1 MKKKSLIQIFLIIIL
16 FFITYSIV
24 KKYYIKDK
32 SLNLSE
38 KIKIGNNQKEEKLNS
53 PTIGKNV
60 IKDIK
65 YSSNSKN
72 GNIYEIYADYGE
84 SDIENPELMFL
95 NKVTG
100 KIIIQNKN
108 DIILTSDFANFN
120 TKTFETTFINNVE
133 IIKGEEIINGDE
145 LYLVLDRE
153 QIEIQKNPSL
163 YENLIRITRNVV
175 YKKPGYTL
183 EADILEIDLITK
195 NIKIY
200 MLDDLK
206 KVNAK
211 SKIK

>member
-38 KIKIGNNQKEEKLNS
+38 KIEIENSQEEEKLNS
-53 PTIGKNV
+53 SSIGKNV

-133 IIKGEEIINGDE
+133 IIKGEEIITGDE
-145 LYLVLDRE
+145 LYLVLDRD